1 MEGEGPRG
9 ATVAVLAAGQV
20 LAGRYRLDEHLVDS
34 TTGRALW
41 RATDLLLARGVAVE
55 VQSTVGADSQQLLDT
70 AMAISRVRHPA
81 IVAIYDAVEETDRAY
96 VVREWAA
103 GGPLRKLLS
112 GGPLEPHQAIT
123 IARSAAEGLA
133 ALHAAGAAHGNLTP
147 GTVIVNSSF
156 ECTMTDL
163 TLAESA
169 DPSADVRAVGALLYA
184 ALTARWPSAN
194 GTTPDG
200 MVPANR
206 LDGRLC
212 TPRQIRAGVPHKLD
226 ALAMELLDTERPAP
240 AAHDLA
246 SQLNQLEYASELR
259 QREGLTGQLPL
270 AEPLNKLRESR
281 IRRIPLWAKLGIP
294 ICVLLVFL
302 AILAV
307 LVLRPPST
315 NGTPP
320 TDATGPSS
328 AAPVLRLVKASDAEI
343 DDPQGDK
350 TELSGASKTI
360 DGDRDTLWKTAT
372 YKSRPDFGGIKKGMG
387 VRVAYGSAQT
397 IRQVDAYLDKP
408 GATAV
413 LYVGND
419 ISTLHDRPAIEPT
432 STDGGHLTF
441 GDLNGKYKYVLLW
454 ITNLPPYETG
464 FRIGVQ
470 EIEARG

>member
-103 GGPLRKLLS
+103 GGPLRKLLAN
-112 GGPLEPHQAIT
+112 GPLEAHQAIT

-133 ALHAAGAAHGNLTP
+133 ALHSAGAAHGNLTP
-147 GTVIVNSSF
+147 TTVIVNSNF

-169 DPSADVRAVGALLYA
+169 EPAADVRAVGALLYA

-194 GTTPDG
+194 GNTPEG
-200 MVPANR
+200 MVPATR

-226 ALAMELLDTERPAP
+226 ALAMELLDNERPAP

-294 ICVLLVFL
+294 ICVMLVFL

-307 LVLRPPST
+307 LVLRTPTGDGS
-315 NGTPP
+315 TPP
-320 TDATGPSS
+320 ANATNPSS
-328 AAPVLRLVKASDAEI
+328 AAPALHVIQPKDVEI
-343 DDPQGDK
+343 DDPQGDN
-350 TELSGASKTI
+350 TENKGASKAI
-360 DGDRDTLWKTAT
+360 DGDRTTKWKTAT
-372 YKSRPDFGGIKKGMG
+372 YKGQSNFGGLKKGMG
-387 VRVAYGSAQT
+387 VRVSYGTAQT
-397 IRQVDAYLDKP
+397 IKQVDAYLDP
-408 GATAV
+408 AGATAV

-419 ISTLHDRPAIEPT
+419 IDELHDRPVVQPT
-432 STDGGHLTF
+432 STNGGHLTF
-441 GDLNGKYKYVLLW
+441 QLNGKYKYVLLW

-464 FRIGVQ
+464 YGVGVQ